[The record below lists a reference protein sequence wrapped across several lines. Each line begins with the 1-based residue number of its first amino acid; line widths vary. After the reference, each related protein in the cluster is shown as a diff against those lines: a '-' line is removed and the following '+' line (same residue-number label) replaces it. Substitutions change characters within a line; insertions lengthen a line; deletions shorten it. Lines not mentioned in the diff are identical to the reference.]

1 MPAAAGRGHEI
12 DLLLC
17 GHHFRASRNALQVA
31 GASVYDRAGTPVV
44 EPARVLLAAS

>member
-1 MPAAAGRGHEI
+1 MPAAPGRGHET

-17 GHHFRASRNALQVA
+17 GHHFRASREALQLA
-31 GASVYDRAGTPVV
+31 GASVYDRAGTPVA